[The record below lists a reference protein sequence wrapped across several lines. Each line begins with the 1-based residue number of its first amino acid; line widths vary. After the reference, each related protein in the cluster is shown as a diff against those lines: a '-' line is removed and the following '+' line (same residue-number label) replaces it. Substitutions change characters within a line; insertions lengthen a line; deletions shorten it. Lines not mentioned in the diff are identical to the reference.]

1 MITVAILING
11 NPIAARSAVNIEE
24 CASGYHKYKLDDG
37 KTLLHRREDGAVKLA
52 IEMLK
57 SIKEVGVKPPNNQA
71 QAQPPTVKP
80 ERNQK
85 EQ

>member
-57 SIKEVGVKPPNNQA
+57 SIKEVGVTAIKLDNKHEQNTNNRRA
-71 QAQPPTVKP
+71 GC
-80 ERNQK
+80 
-85 EQ
+85 

>member
-57 SIKEVGVKPPNNQA
+57 SIKEVGVKPPNA
-71 QAQPPTVKP
+71 AGELRLPG
-80 ERNQK
+80 K
-85 EQ
+85 ET

>member
-57 SIKEVGVKPPNNQA
+57 SIKEVGVKPPNDQA
-71 QAQPPTVKP
+71 HTPPRRKP
-80 ERNQK
+80 
-85 EQ
+85 

>member
-57 SIKEVGVKPPNNQA
+57 SIKEVGVKPPNA
-71 QAQPPTVKP
+71 PAHRPGGKQPETL
-80 ERNQK
+80 
-85 EQ
+85 

>member
-11 NPIAARSAVNIEE
+11 QPIAARSAVNIEE
-24 CASGYHKYKLDDG
+24 CASGHKYKLDDG

-57 SIKEVGVKPPNNQA
+57 TIKEVGVKPPNA
-71 QAQPPTVKP
+71 RT
-80 ERNQK
+80 ERRGT
-85 EQ
+85 ETL